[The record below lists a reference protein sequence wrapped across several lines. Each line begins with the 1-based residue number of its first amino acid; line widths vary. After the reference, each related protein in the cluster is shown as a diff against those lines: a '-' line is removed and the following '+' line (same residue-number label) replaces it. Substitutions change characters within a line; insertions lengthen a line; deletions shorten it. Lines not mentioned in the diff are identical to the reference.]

1 MLTSVIIPVR
11 DAAHQLLYTLFSLN
25 LQFADFEKYEVIV
38 LDNGST
44 NGLAEKLTGFTC
56 LTRESSRRKVNGSYL

>member
-1 MLTSVIIPVR
+1 MRTSVIIPVR

-38 LDNGST
+38 LDNGS
-44 NGLAEKLTGFTC
+44 
-56 LTRESSRRKVNGSYL
+56 SSNNVLIRFEGDVRWD

>member
-38 LDNGST
+38 LDNGS
-44 NGLAEKLTGFTC
+44 
-56 LTRESSRRKVNGSYL
+56 SSDNVFIRFEGDVRWG

>member
-11 DAAHQLLYTLFSLN
+11 DAAHQLLYILFSLN

-38 LDNGST
+38 LGNGS
-44 NGLAEKLTGFTC
+44 
-56 LTRESSRRKVNGSYL
+56 SSDNVLIRFEGDERWG

>member
-25 LQFADFEKYEVIV
+25 LQFADFELYEVIV
-38 LDNGST
+38 LDN
-44 NGLAEKLTGFTC
+44 
-56 LTRESSRRKVNGSYL
+56 SSSSDNVLIRLEGDGWG

>member
-38 LDNGST
+38 LDNGS
-44 NGLAEKLTGFTC
+44 
-56 LTRESSRRKVNGSYL
+56 SSDNVLIRFEGDVRWG